1 MSEGKT
7 MSQNDVMNF
16 AKEALGVALMVGGPL
31 LGVGLIVGLA
41 IGLFQAMTQIQEQT
55 LTFVPKILSIV
66 LVMLLMGPWMLNVLT
81 AFTVNL
87 FTDLV
92 LYARK

>member
-1 MSEGKT
+1 

-31 LGVGLIVGLA
+31 LGIGLIVGLA
-41 IGLFQAMTQIQEQT
+41 VGLFQAMTQIQEQT
-55 LTFVPKILSIV
+55 LTFVPKVLSIV
-66 LVMLLMGPWMLNVLT
+66 LVMLLMGPWMLNTLM

-87 FTDLV
+87 LTDVV